1 VLLALA
7 VVAAAVLVIAQMELD
22 QMVAV
27 MVEILEHQVRLILA
41 AVVVAVLL
49 MEPQEVA
56 DQDL

>member
-1 VLLALA
+1 VLLGLA
-7 VVAAAVLVIAQMELD
+7 AVAAVVLVIAQMELD